1 MLRYSNPYTSLKKYE
16 ESIVIPCSQTREI
29 SILACS
35 YNDSA
40 IMFDGRF
47 NNSELI
53 DREMFIEYEVT
64 VKFTTPAQGANPMNP
79 ILDYSEFTLS
89 QNPIHRVMKK
99 CKINLNSSCVLECD
113 NSIIRN
119 PLSHYEDM
127 ENMTSSLEIPDVV
140 NNLFG
145 QSRVEFY
152 DIANNNAVAI
162 ADWKANNM
170 IGDSHFRNSPYQ
182 RAEERH
188 RGHYRPV
195 EITIANT
202 NQVTLRYHI
211 IERLSHPYLND
222 KKYST
227 LANIN
232 NFTVNLEFN
241 SLQPM
246 FQTAIVVG
254 NLVNAYEY
262 EAPTN
267 FSISFN
273 GYQPKLLTRIY
284 VPIIKVNPVIN
295 VPYSN
300 YNVLKFSSENYGKN
314 ITQPANLNITAG
326 DSAIISTPNIC
337 LSSVPHKMYLFIAP
351 TSNYTDYFSADSYCS
366 ITNVKMVTQKD
377 QSLFSQSSQYQLY
390 QLGKRNGLNRNW
402 EQFSNWTGSVLC
414 LDLEKSDIS
423 HYIAGSLEPFN
434 FELSVSFTN
443 TCYDYYRNGIR
454 TGTFFT
460 PKRWSLYVVIE
471 NKGKLILGNVCAMEY
486 GLSQSYIANFLQKS

>member
-29 SILACS
+29 SIPACS

-64 VKFTTPAQGANPMNP
+64 VKFTTPAQGNTPMNP

-119 PLSHYEDM
+119 SLSHYEDM
-127 ENMTSSLEIPDVV
+127 EYMTSSLEIPDVV
-140 NNLFG
+140 NNIFG
-145 QSRVEFY
+145 QSRAEAY
-152 DIANNNAVAI
+152 DILNSNVPSI
-162 ADWKANNM
+162 TDWKANNM
-170 IGDSHFRNSPYQ
+170 IGDSHYRNSLYQ
-182 RAEERH
+182 RVEERH
-188 RGHYRPV
+188 RGHYRPI

-211 IERLSHPYLND
+211 IERLWHPYLND

-241 SLQPM
+241 SLQPI
-246 FQTAIVVG
+246 FQAGIFVG
-254 NLVNAYEY
+254 TLANAYEY
-262 EAPTN
+262 ELPSN

-273 GYQPKLLTRIY
+273 NYQPKLLTRIY
-284 VPIIKVNPVIN
+284 VPTVKVNPIIN

-300 YNVLKFSSENYGKN
+300 YNVLKYSNNVDVTVGNSS
-314 ITQPANLNITAG
+314 
-326 DSAIISTPNIC
+326 IIETKNIC
-337 LSSVPHKMYLFIAP
+337 LSSVPHKIYAFVAP
-351 TSNYTDYFSADSYCS
+351 TSSYSNFYSADSYCS
-366 ITNVKMVTQKD
+366 ITNIKMVTQKD
-377 QSLFSQSSQYQLY
+377 QSLFSQCSQYQLY
-390 QLGKRNGLNRNW
+390 QMGKRNGLNRNW

-414 LDLEKSDIS
+414 LDLEKSDVS
-423 HYIAGSLEPFN
+423 HYIAGSLEPFS
-434 FELSVSFTN
+434 FELSVNFTN
-443 TCYDYYRNGIR
+443 TCYDSYHNGAR
-454 TGTFFT
+454 TGGLFAPT
-460 PKRWSLYVVIE
+460 RWSLYLVIE
-471 NKGKLILGNVCAMEY
+471 NKGKLILSNVCSMEY
-486 GLSQSYIANFLQKS
+486 GLSQSYIANTFGKS